1 VCKYSVVEGPTDRYV
16 LLSKQVHRS
25 PLNFNATII
34 LRKIPSAVI
43 WLREGDERTMIRVVL
58 VNSIRILAN
67 VIAAVLENEP
77 DINVVGRAT
86 TVDEAL
92 ALAPLCDILIAS
104 TRLPDHG
111 ALRITQAVAQA
122 NLTAKVLILG
132 LAESKEEV
140 LHHVEAGA
148 AGYVLQ
154 DDSVD
159 ALLAK
164 LRSTYAGAA
173 MISPEIAGALLT
185 RVAELVHDSN
195 RIEVGPNTKID
206 LTARE
211 REILSLIGQ
220 GLTNQQIAERLTIE
234 VGTVK
239 NHVHRI
245 LHKLNVA
252 DPRCA
257 AKELLYELAV
267 DG

>member
-1 VCKYSVVEGPTDRYV
+1 
-16 LLSKQVHRS
+16 
-25 PLNFNATII
+25 
-34 LRKIPSAVI
+34 
-43 WLREGDERTMIRVVL
+43 MIRVGL
-58 VNSIRILAN
+58 VNAIRILAN

-77 DINVVGRAT
+77 DVDVVGYAT
-86 TVDEAL
+86 TLAEAK
-92 ALAPLCDILIAS
+92 ALAPRCDVLIVS
-104 TRLPDHG
+104 TRLPDNG

-122 NLTAKVLILG
+122 NLPTKVLILG

-140 LHHVEAGA
+140 LHYVEAGA

-154 DDSVD
+154 NDSVD

-173 MISPEIAGALLT
+173 MISPEIAGALLS
-185 RVAELVHDSN
+185 RVAELAQDSE
-195 RIEVGPNTKID
+195 RAEAQPSTSID

-211 REILSLIGQ
+211 REILNLIGQ
-220 GLTNQQIAERLTIE
+220 GLSNQEIAKRLTIE

-252 DPRCA
+252 DRQTA
-257 AKELLYELAV
+257 ATYLDLLH
-267 DG
+267 

>member
-1 VCKYSVVEGPTDRYV
+1 
-16 LLSKQVHRS
+16 
-25 PLNFNATII
+25 
-34 LRKIPSAVI
+34 
-43 WLREGDERTMIRVVL
+43 MIRVGL
-58 VNSIRILAN
+58 VNAIRILAN

-77 DINVVGRAT
+77 DVDVVGYAT
-86 TVDEAL
+86 TLAEAL
-92 ALAPLCDILIAS
+92 DLAPRCDVLIVS
-104 TRLPDHG
+104 TRLPDNG

-122 NLTAKVLILG
+122 NLPTKVLILG

-140 LHHVEAGA
+140 LHYVEAGA

-154 DDSVD
+154 NDSVD

-173 MISPEIAGALLT
+173 MISPEIAGALLS
-185 RVAELVHDSN
+185 RVAELAQDSE
-195 RIEVGPNTKID
+195 RAEVQANASID

-211 REILSLIGQ
+211 REILNLIGQ
-220 GLTNQQIAERLTIE
+220 GLSNQEIAKRLTIE

-252 DPRCA
+252 DRQTA
-257 AKELLYELAV
+257 ATYLDLLH
-267 DG
+267 

>member
-1 VCKYSVVEGPTDRYV
+1 
-16 LLSKQVHRS
+16 
-25 PLNFNATII
+25 
-34 LRKIPSAVI
+34 
-43 WLREGDERTMIRVVL
+43 MIRVGL
-58 VNSIRILAN
+58 VNAIRILAN

-77 DINVVGRAT
+77 DVDVVGYAT
-86 TVDEAL
+86 TLAEAL
-92 ALAPLCDILIAS
+92 VLAPRCDVLIVS
-104 TRLPDHG
+104 TRLPDNG

-122 NLTAKVLILG
+122 NLPTKVLILG

-140 LHHVEAGA
+140 LHYVEAGA

-154 DDSVD
+154 NDSVD

-173 MISPEIAGALLT
+173 MISPEIAGALLS
-185 RVAELVHDSN
+185 RVAELAQDSE
-195 RIEVGPNTKID
+195 RAEVQANASID

-211 REILSLIGQ
+211 REILNLIGQ
-220 GLTNQQIAERLTIE
+220 GLSNQEIAKRLTIE

-252 DPRCA
+252 DRQTA
-257 AKELLYELAV
+257 ATYLDLLH
-267 DG
+267 

>member
-1 VCKYSVVEGPTDRYV
+1 
-16 LLSKQVHRS
+16 
-25 PLNFNATII
+25 
-34 LRKIPSAVI
+34 
-43 WLREGDERTMIRVVL
+43 MIRVGL
-58 VNSIRILAN
+58 VNAIRILAN

-77 DINVVGRAT
+77 DVDVVGYAT
-86 TVDEAL
+86 TLVEAL
-92 ALAPLCDILIAS
+92 ALAPRCDVLIVS
-104 TRLPDHG
+104 TRLPDNG

-122 NLTAKVLILG
+122 NLPTKVLILG

-140 LHHVEAGA
+140 LHYVEAGA

-154 DDSVD
+154 NDSVD

-173 MISPEIAGALLT
+173 MISPEIAGALLS
-185 RVAELVHDSN
+185 RVAELAQDSERAEVRPN
-195 RIEVGPNTKID
+195 ASIE

-211 REILSLIGQ
+211 REILNLIGQ
-220 GLTNQQIAERLTIE
+220 GLSNQEIAKQLTIE

-252 DPRCA
+252 DRQTA
-257 AKELLYELAV
+257 ATYLDLLH
-267 DG
+267 

>member
-1 VCKYSVVEGPTDRYV
+1 MQG
-16 LLSKQVHRS
+16 
-25 PLNFNATII
+25 
-34 LRKIPSAVI
+34 
-43 WLREGDERTMIRVVL
+43 GRTMIRVGL

-77 DINVVGRAT
+77 DVDVVGCVT
-86 TVDEAL
+86 TLGEAL
-92 ALAPLCDILIAS
+92 DLAPRCDLLVVS
-104 TRLPDHG
+104 TRLPNDG
-111 ALRITQAVAQA
+111 ALRVTRAVAQA
-122 NLTAKVLILG
+122 DLPTKVLILG

-140 LHHVEAGA
+140 LQYVEAGA

-164 LRSTYAGAA
+164 LRGTYEGAA

-185 RVAELVHDSN
+185 RVAELAQESS
-195 RIEVGPNTKID
+195 RTEVRPNTKIE

-220 GLTNQQIAERLTIE
+220 GFTNQQIAEKLTIE

-245 LHKLNVA
+245 LNKLNVA
-252 DPRCA
+252 DRQTA
-257 AKELLYELAV
+257 AAYLDFLQ
-267 DG
+267 